1 MSRIA
6 GNQSGAML
14 EARSLHQR
22 LPSGQDCSQCWQAS
36 QLSGSRTSRKECGE
50 AQYSAVGSGVPLL
63 FSMSSWL

>member
-1 MSRIA
+1 MTRIA
-6 GNQSGAML
+6 GDQSGARVQVITP
-14 EARSLHQR
+14 E

-36 QLSGSRTSRKECGE
+36 QHPGSRTSRKECGE